1 MLLSGAVQLLEGQQ
15 VVLSTDVLMASDS
28 ASRPEELLYTVTAPP
43 RHGLVHAV
51 QRPGVPLRSF
61 TQLHVAA
68 QRVCYTHDNSHHGN
82 RDSFRY
88 HTHVSDVCRHIYR
101 LELS

>member
-1 MLLSGAVQLLEGQQ
+1 MLLSGAVRLREGQQ
-15 VVLSTDVLMASDS
+15 VVLSTRVLTAWDS
-28 ASRPEELLYTVTAPP
+28 SSRPEELLYTVTAPP
-43 RHGLVHAV
+43 KHGLVHAV

-82 RDSFRY
+82 NDSFRY
-88 HTHVSDVCRHIYR
+88 HVCVCVCI
-101 LELS
+101 